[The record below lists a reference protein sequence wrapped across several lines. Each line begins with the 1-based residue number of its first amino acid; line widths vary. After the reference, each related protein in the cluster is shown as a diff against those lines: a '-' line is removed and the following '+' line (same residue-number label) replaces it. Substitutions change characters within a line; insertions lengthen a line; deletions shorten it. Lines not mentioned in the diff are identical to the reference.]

1 MTIARKKGWETEI
14 PLSNKVSLYDNVQ
27 KDIIMNLINIVISGD
42 MVGNGVGV
50 LSYYICIVS
59 ILNESIFLYYLILL
73 DYIYD
78 YFVSFLGK
86 RK

>member
-1 MTIARKKGWETEI
+1 
-14 PLSNKVSLYDNVQ
+14 
-27 KDIIMNLINIVISGD
+27 MNLINIVISGD

-73 DYIYD
+73 NYIYD
-78 YFVSFLGK
+78 FCFFF
-86 RK
+86 R